1 VSENPSRG
9 AVVVKLSRIF
19 NRALFQQPALQL
31 IYDTAPIGLAVLSP
45 DCRYLQLNQR
55 LTEICGISVEDHLG
69 RSVRDCVP
77 ALAEAV
83 EGIVRSIMSTGEPVA
98 GIEVASQRADQTEDR
113 WWVTYWHPLRNPKGE
128 IVGVNVAAEEVT
140 ERKRAEAALQAS
152 ERQFHTLADSIAASE
167 ARYRA
172 LVRVLSSLVWTTAAD
187 GQIVDMPE
195 WRALT
200 GQTVDEVRGWGWLN
214 ALHPD
219 DRERSAIAW
228 QTAVDTQSTYETEYR
243 IRRGD
248 GEYVW
253 HQARGVAI
261 FDHDGNIREWVGIC
275 VDVEDKKRAAQQRM
289 EADRA
294 LRDLNETLKQS
305 LQQQTAT
312 ADVLKV
318 ISRSTFDLQTVL
330 DTLTESAA
338 SLCEA
343 DTAAM
348 IRQEENGEGFYYAT
362 NYKFPPDWLEFVRT
376 LRLTPGRESIVGRSL
391 LERSAV
397 HVPDVL
403 ADSEYI
409 FAEQARKAGYRT
421 FLAVPMMRDGNPIGM
436 LVLTRKNVRPFTT
449 KQIEIVETFADQAV
463 IAIENVRLF
472 DEVKR
477 RTEEL
482 SRSLDVLQTTQNR
495 LIQTEKLASLGQLT
509 AGIAHEIKNPLN
521 FVNNFSSLSVELIGE
536 LRELLDG
543 AGLDH
548 SIQAKVNELSDLLQ
562 GNLDKVV
569 QHGKRA
575 DSIVKNMLL
584 HSREGSGEQ
593 SRIDINTI
601 VRESLNL
608 AYHGARAERR
618 GFNIALEESFDPSAG
633 EVDVFPQEITRVL
646 LNLISNGCY
655 ATMSRKTE
663 LNGAAYEPT
672 LCASTKNLGDSVE
685 IRIRD
690 NGTGIPPGVMEKMFD
705 PFFTTKPAGEGT
717 GLGLSLSHDVV
728 VKQHGG
734 AIEVETEPGAFTEFR
749 IILPRNAASISS
761 GGKRERAYPRGR

>member
-1 VSENPSRG
+1 VSKNSNRG
-9 AVVVKLSRIF
+9 AIAVKLSRIF
-19 NRALFQQPALQL
+19 NRSLLRQPALQL
-31 IYDTAPIGLAVLSP
+31 IYDTAPIGLAVLSL

-77 ALAEAV
+77 ALADAV

-98 GIEVASQRADQTEDR
+98 GIEVTSQRTDKTEDR
-113 WWVTYWHPLRNPKGE
+113 WWVTYWHPLRDPKGE
-128 IVGVNVAAEEVT
+128 IIGVNVAAEEVT

-152 ERQFHTLADSIAASE
+152 ARQFQTMADSIASSE
-167 ARYRA
+167 ARYHA
-172 LVRVLSSLVWTTAAD
+172 LVRALSSLVWTTAAD

-195 WRALT
+195 WRSLT

-219 DRERSAIAW
+219 DREHSEIAW
-228 QTAVDTQSTYETEYR
+228 KTAVDTQSFYQTEYR
-243 IRRGD
+243 IRRSD

-253 HQARGVAI
+253 HQARGVPI
-261 FDHDGNIREWVGIC
+261 NNQDGSIREWVGVC
-275 VDVEDKKRAAQQRM
+275 VDIEGRKRATQQQM

-294 LRDLNETLKQS
+294 LRDLNQTLEQS

-343 DTAAM
+343 DMAAM
-348 IRQEENGEGFYYAT
+348 IRQDEDGEGFHYAT
-362 NYKFPPDWLEFVRT
+362 NYEFPPDWQEFVRT
-376 LRLTPGRESIVGRSL
+376 VRFAPGRESIIGQSL
-391 LERSAV
+391 LERAVV
-397 HVPDVL
+397 HVDDVL
-403 ADSEYI
+403 ADEQYP
-409 FAEQARKAGYRT
+409 FAEQAKKAGLRT
-421 FLAVPMMRDGNPIGM
+421 IVAVPMVRDGSPIGT

-472 DEVKR
+472 DQVKR
-477 RTEEL
+477 RTDEL
-482 SRSLDVLQTTQNR
+482 SQSLEDLRATQNR

-521 FVNNFSSLSVELIGE
+521 FVNNFASVSAELVGE

-543 AGLDH
+543 AGVDDRM
-548 SIQAKVNELSDLLQ
+548 QAAVDEISELLQ
-562 GNLDKVV
+562 GNLEKVV

-584 HSREGSGEQ
+584 HSHEGSGEH
-593 SRIDINTI
+593 RRVEINTV

-618 GFNIALEESFDPSAG
+618 GFNIKLEESLDPSAG
-633 EVDVFPQEITRVL
+633 EVDIFPQEMTRAL
-646 LNLISNGCY
+646 LNLISNGFY
-655 ATMSRKTE
+655 ATTKRHDA
-663 LNGAAYEPT
+663 GVAYEPT

-685 IRIRD
+685 VRIRD
-690 NGTGIPPGVMEKMFD
+690 NGTGIPPEVKERMFD
-705 PFFTTKPAGEGT
+705 PFFTTKSAGEGT
-717 GLGLSLSHDVV
+717 GLGLSLSHDIV
-728 VKQHGG
+728 VKQHAG

-749 IILPRNAASISS
+749 IVLPRNAPSISAS
-761 GGKRERAYPRGR
+761 GSKT

>member
-1 VSENPSRG
+1 MSENRSRG
-9 AVVVKLSRIF
+9 AIAVKLSRIF
-19 NRALFQQPALQL
+19 NGSLLQQPALQQ

-45 DCRYLQLNQR
+45 DCRYLQINQR
-55 LTEICGISVEDHLG
+55 LTDICGISVEDHLG

-98 GIEVASQRADQTEDR
+98 GIEVASQRTDQTEAR
-113 WWVTYWHPLRNPKGE
+113 SWVTYWHPLRNPKGE

-152 ERQFHTLADSIAASE
+152 EHQFRTLADSIAASE

-187 GQIVDMPE
+187 GQIIDMPE

-219 DRERSAIAW
+219 DRERSARVW
-228 QTAVDTQSTYETEYR
+228 QTAVDTRSVYETEYR
-243 IRRGD
+243 IRRWD

-253 HQARGVAI
+253 HQARGVAV
-261 FDHDGNIREWVGIC
+261 FDHDGSIREWVGIC
-275 VDVEDKKRAAQQRM
+275 VDIEDKKRATQQQI
-289 EADRA
+289 EAERT
-294 LRDLNETLKQS
+294 LRDLNETLEQS

-330 DTLTESAA
+330 DTLTKSAA

-343 DTAAM
+343 DMAAM
-348 IRQEENGEGFYYAT
+348 IRQDEDGEGFHYAT
-362 NYKFPPDWLEFVRT
+362 NYEFPPDWQEFIRTVRFA
-376 LRLTPGRESIVGRSL
+376 PGHGSIVGQSL
-391 LERSAV
+391 LELAAV
-397 HVPDVL
+397 HVDDIL
-403 ADSEYI
+403 ADTQYP
-409 FAEQARKAGYRT
+409 FAVEAKKAGLRT
-421 FLAVPMMRDGNPIGM
+421 IVAVPMVRNGSPIGTV
-436 LVLTRKNVRPFTT
+436 VLTRKNVRPFTA

-472 DEVKR
+472 DQVKL
-477 RTEEL
+477 RTDEL
-482 SRSLDVLQTTQNR
+482 SRSLNDLRAAQNR

-521 FVNNFSSLSVELIGE
+521 FVNNFASVSAELVGE

-543 AGLDH
+543 AGIDDGM
-548 SIQAKVNELSDLLQ
+548 QAPVDELSELLQ
-562 GNLDKVV
+562 SNLEKVV

-584 HSREGSGEQ
+584 HSRSGSGEHM
-593 SRIDINTI
+593 RVNINT
-601 VRESLNL
+601 VVSESLHL
-608 AYHGARAERR
+608 AYHGARAEKA
-618 GFNIALEESFDPSAG
+618 GFNITLEESLDPSAG
-633 EVDVFPQEITRVL
+633 ELDVYPQEITRVL
-646 LNLISNGCY
+646 LNLISNGFY
-655 ATMSRKTE
+655 AAMARKAQLTGE
-663 LNGAAYEPT
+663 AYEPT
-672 LCASTKNLGDSVE
+672 VSASTQNLGDRVE

-690 NGTGIPPGVMEKMFD
+690 NGTGIPAAVKERMFD

-717 GLGLSLSHDVV
+717 GLGLSLSHDII
-728 VKQHGG
+728 VKQHAG
-734 AIEVETEPGAFTEFR
+734 AIEVETQPGAFTEFR
-749 IILPRNAASISS
+749 IVLPRTAASIDA
-761 GGKRERAYPRGR
+761 GALA